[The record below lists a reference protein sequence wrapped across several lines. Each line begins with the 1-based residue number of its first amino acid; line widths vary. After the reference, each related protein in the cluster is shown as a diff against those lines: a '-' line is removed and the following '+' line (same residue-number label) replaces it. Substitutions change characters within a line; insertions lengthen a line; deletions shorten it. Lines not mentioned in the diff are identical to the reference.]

1 MAIFKIYQYPHPS
14 LRKAQE
20 PTTVF
25 DEGLETTVRSMFETL
40 YEAKGW
46 GLAATQVGVNER
58 LFVLDMALENVEPIC
73 MINPVIVAQSNPV
86 MSDEDC
92 LSFPGVHITQERARN
107 ITVQYQDIHGNE
119 QVYEAEGL
127 IACGIQH
134 EIDLLNGVLIIDSL
148 SKLKRDRLIKQ
159 YKKYL
164 ASGHVHGPQ
173 CNHGHDHDHG
183 HVHAHD
189 HEHVHGPDC
198 NHDHEHHHH
207 DHEHEHA

>member
-1 MAIFKIYQYPHPS
+1 MAIFKIYQYPHPC

-20 PTTVF
+20 PTTLF
-25 DEGLETTVRSMFETL
+25 DEALQTTVRSLFETL

-46 GLAATQVGVNER
+46 GLSATQVGVNER
-58 LFVLDMALENVEPIC
+58 LFVLDMALENVDPIC
-73 MINPVIVAQSNPV
+73 MINPVIVAKSNPV
-86 MSDEDC
+86 HSDEDC
-92 LSFPGVHITQERARN
+92 LSFPGVHITLERARN
-107 ITVQYQDIHGNE
+107 ITVQYQDVHGNE

-127 IACGIQH
+127 VACGIQH

-173 CNHGHDHDHG
+173 CNHGHTHE
-183 HVHAHD
+183 

-198 NHDHEHHHH
+198 NHDHEHEHHS
-207 DHEHEHA
+207 HEHEHA